1 MDIMLD
7 NQVERVQ
14 ALRLARRLLMVAPE
28 LFPVSLARCLVA
40 IARDG
45 AKERDRLLRSALA
58 TLNEMG
64 MFHCIHGKT
73 FCVHVVVCAMFT
85 PCFDHYIDI
94 CQSLVILV

>member
-14 ALRLARRLLMVAPE
+14 ALRFARRLLMVAPDY
-28 LFPVSLARCLVA
+28 FPVSLARCLVA

-64 MFHCIHGKT
+64 VCHYMKQT
-73 FCVHVVVCAMFT
+73 FCVYIYIVCST
-85 PCFDHYIDI
+85 TISTK
-94 CQSLVILV
+94 Q